1 MNNEEIET
9 AIIGLLFDL
18 HAFNLLN
25 LTILNSINIH
35 FKIDTFKLCKELG
48 ITYNI

>member
-1 MNNEEIET
+1 MTDEEIET

-18 HAFNLLN
+18 HTINQLN
-25 LTILNSINIH
+25 LYVLNSININ
-35 FKIDTFKLCKELG
+35 FKVDTFKLCKELG